1 MLLYITDSKKTKH
14 PIRVEG
20 IESITFE
27 NNPAIITFNYLN
39 GSKKELHMVEQDFK
53 APSKNY
59 VVDKLW
65 EWVASGLIGKQK
77 QLSNFLGKQAKVSD
91 VKIHETYCQS

>member
-14 PIRVEG
+14 AVRVEG
-20 IESITFE
+20 IESITFT

-39 GSKKELHMVEQDFK
+39 GSKKELHMVEQDLK
-53 APSKNY
+53 VHSNAY

-65 EWVASGLIGKQK
+65 EWVNSGLSSKPK
-77 QLSNFLGKQAKVSD
+77 QLTSLLGKKAS
-91 VKIHETYCQS
+91 